1 MEEERSIA
9 VEVQQDEC
17 EDYAVDVTTASS
29 WYKNVSYDD
38 AKIFIRTNIESAA
51 RSFIAI
57 GYYLK
62 LIRDGELYRE
72 EGHENIWDFAMA
84 EYGISK
90 STASRYMS
98 MNDRFSLDGNSPIVD
113 QKYKDFEKSK
123 LQEMLSLTDEQLE
136 QVTPEMK
143 VQEIRAMRQPKEIP
157 YFELEGQMDL
167 ETDFPG
173 NHAGSTDGASGGSA
187 RYDPDHDDAG
197 GDDGWGGA
205 GRAARKVICLWYT
218 EKSLSGRQFTDRA
231 ELRRRALLFLL
242 SRNEV

>member
-1 MEEERSIA
+1 MEEERSTA
-9 VEVQQDEC
+9 VAEQQDEC

-90 STASRYMS
+90 STASAVY
-98 MNDRFSLDGNSPIVD
+98 
-113 QKYKDFEKSK
+113 EH
-123 LQEMLSLTDEQLE
+123 E
-136 QVTPEMK
+136 
-143 VQEIRAMRQPKEIP
+143 
-157 YFELEGQMDL
+157 
-167 ETDFPG
+167 
-173 NHAGSTDGASGGSA
+173 
-187 RYDPDHDDAG
+187 
-197 GDDGWGGA
+197 
-205 GRAARKVICLWYT
+205 
-218 EKSLSGRQFTDRA
+218 
-231 ELRRRALLFLL
+231 
-242 SRNEV
+242 